1 MAKKST
7 LWAMLT
13 GAALAGGVM
22 YLKKLSEQQQAAAE
36 GVDADLNDIPEAESE
51 EAPEWRAT
59 YTIDGEE
66 LTSDEVKERFKEEA
80 GKAMSNFKADAKV
93 ISEELLVGLKKAITE
108 MKAAVEEAKKAA
120 AERRAAEPE
129 ADACECAEK
138 AAECCCEKAEEVKED
153 LEKAA
158 ECCCEKAK
166 EAAEDV
172 KEAVENVVE
181 EIKDAVKD

>member
-13 GAALAGGVM
+13 GAALAGGVI

-36 GVDADLNDIPEAESE
+36 DVDVSDIPDAEPE
-51 EAPEWRAT
+51 ETPSWRAT

-66 LTSDEVKERFKEEA
+66 MTSEEVKERFKEEA

-93 ISEELLVGLKKAITE
+93 VSEELLVGLKKAITE

-138 AAECCCEKAEEVKED
+138 AAECCCEKAKETAEE
-153 LEKAA
+153 
-158 ECCCEKAK
+158 
-166 EAAEDV
+166 V
-172 KEAVENVVE
+172 KEAVENAVE

>member
-13 GAALAGGVM
+13 GAALAGGVI

-36 GVDADLNDIPEAESE
+36 DVDVSDIPDTEPE
-51 EAPEWRAT
+51 ETPSWRAT

-66 LTSDEVKERFKEEA
+66 MTSEEVKERFKEEA

-93 ISEELLVGLKKAITE
+93 VSEELLVGLKKAITE

-166 EAAEDV
+166 EAAEEV